1 MNPQYLYGGSSWA
14 YKSFDP
20 DENFKTNLAKEWN
33 IPHCDLTEPGIS
45 VLDSLDRIIQHP
57 DKKLP
62 VIFLYHDPISD
73 VEHITGISFKE
84 FLTRKDWKTIWDQCN
99 QFCIDKI
106 DALDRPVLLIGAVT
120 NVIDNM
126 VYKNITIGHVNWQ
139 LWLAKQ
145 AGMKIIDQTIHVAP
159 EDGGNFSLDHF
170 WGAES
175 AQKYL
180 HENPA
185 ITPDKQLLDSIWDI
199 FFFWK
204 ELEKANLFY
213 EVHPN
218 YNGNKLFAEFLYPT
232 VLNFLDVQK

>member
-20 DENFKTNLAKEWN
+20 DEDFNTNLAKEWD
-33 IPHCDLTEPGIS
+33 IPHYDLSWPNIS
-45 VLDSLDRIIQHP
+45 VLYSVNRIIQHP
-57 DKKLP
+57 DKQLP

-106 DALDRPVLLIGAVT
+106 DTLARPVLLIGAVT

-175 AQKYL
+175 AQKHL

-185 ITPDKQLLDSIWDI
+185 ISPDKQLLDSIWDV

-218 YNGNKLFAEFLYPT
+218 YNGNKLFAKFLKPT
-232 VLNFLDVQK
+232 VLNFLNAHK